1 VLEVV
6 YLIFN
11 EGYSATAGQDLMR
24 TSLCDEA
31 LRLGR
36 ILAELEAGEPE
47 VHGLVSLMEIQASR
61 ARARVSASGE
71 PILLMDQNRA
81 LWDRLLIRRGLAA
94 LERAE
99 TIGVAKGPYRLQAEI
114 AACHARALTAAETD
128 WRRIVSL
135 YGELTAIVPSPVIE
149 LNRAVAVSMAEG
161 PQAALE
167 LLDPLMEEPLMKN
180 YHLLPSVRGDLLARL
195 GRHVE
200 AVAEFQRAAS
210 MTRNERERDLLM
222 NRARASAAAAEFS

>member
-36 ILAELEAGEPE
+36 ILAELEPREAE
-47 VHGLVSLMEIQASR
+47 VHGLVALMEIQASR

-71 PILLMDQNRA
+71 PILMMDQNRA
-81 LWDRLLIRRGLAA
+81 LWDQLLIRRGLVA

-99 TIGVAKGPYRLQAEI
+99 GLGTAKGSYRLQAEI
-114 AACHARALTAAETD
+114 AACHARAATAAETD
-128 WRRIVSL
+128 WARIVSL
-135 YGELTAIVPSPVIE
+135 YNELAAIMPSPVIE

-167 LLDPLMEEPLMKN
+167 LLDPLMQEPLMKN
-180 YHLLPSVRGDLLARL
+180 YHLLPSVRGDFLVRL

-210 MTRNERERDLLM
+210 MTRNGRERELLM
-222 NRARASAAAAEFS
+222 NRARASAAAAEFP